1 MTKKQMDQLR
11 VARAFAETF
20 IEAAD
25 DDLIWE
31 GEDDAV
37 RRYRESAATN
47 LIAAVMATQPL
58 TITELPSIIGPTPS
72 WKN

>member
-1 MTKKQMDQLR
+1 MTQKQMDHLR
-11 VARAFAETF
+11 VAKAFAQVF

-25 DDLIWE
+25 EDLIWE
-31 GEDDAV
+31 GEDLPV
-37 RRYRESAATN
+37 QLYRKEAGRS

-58 TITELPSIIGPTPS
+58 TITELPSIIRPIPT

>member
-1 MTKKQMDQLR
+1 MTQKQMDHLR
-11 VARAFAETF
+11 VAKSFAQVF

-25 DDLIWE
+25 EDLIWE

-58 TITELPSIIGPTPS
+58 TVTELPSIIGPAPT